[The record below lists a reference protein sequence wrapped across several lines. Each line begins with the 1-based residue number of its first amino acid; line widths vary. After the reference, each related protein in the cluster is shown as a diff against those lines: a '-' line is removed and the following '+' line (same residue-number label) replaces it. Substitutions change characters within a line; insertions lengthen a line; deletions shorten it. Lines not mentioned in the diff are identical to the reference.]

1 MCWINNS
8 FYNIQHCNTNIFLF
22 SQSFLVIN
30 IPLNVIKPVS
40 RVILLIE
47 DIEIT
52 NPFPSNSLPDISQGP
67 VPMLSSGKTL
77 MEFVV

>member
-52 NPFPSNSLPDISQGP
+52 NPFPSNKRKFYGNRPCYQI
-67 VPMLSSGKTL
+67 MRRRMMIT
-77 MEFVV
+77 